1 MKNTDYDKYSTE
13 ELRDMLRQFVEKLT
27 EKQCGE
33 VLEELNS

>member
-13 ELRDMLRQFVEKLT
+13 ELREMLLQFVGLLT

>member
-13 ELRDMLRQFVEKLT
+13 ELREMLRQLVCRLSE
-27 EKQCGE
+27 EQCGE